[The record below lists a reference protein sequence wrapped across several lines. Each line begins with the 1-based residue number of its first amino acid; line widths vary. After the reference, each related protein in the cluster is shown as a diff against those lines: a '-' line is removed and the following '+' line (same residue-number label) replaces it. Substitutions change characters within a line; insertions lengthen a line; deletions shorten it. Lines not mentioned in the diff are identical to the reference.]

1 MPVVDPHHQRS
12 QVYLSAIR
20 LIMMYGSETWAAP
33 STIME
38 RLDCTER
45 KLLRWLHGYFWLR
58 RPADRLVQRVLRS
71 LSGSSWKKPPGR
83 KRIWNSDEWI
93 DSVQALAEDR
103 EGSAELCTRTAH
115 LGEDAGNRVRR

>member
-58 RPADRLVQRVLRS
+58 VCHNEDLYAEIDVVYRRMTRGRHHYLVPPSKVVKVIVFAS
-71 LSGSSWKKPPGR
+71 L
-83 KRIWNSDEWI
+83 II
-93 DSVQALAEDR
+93 Y
-103 EGSAELCTRTAH
+103 
-115 LGEDAGNRVRR
+115 